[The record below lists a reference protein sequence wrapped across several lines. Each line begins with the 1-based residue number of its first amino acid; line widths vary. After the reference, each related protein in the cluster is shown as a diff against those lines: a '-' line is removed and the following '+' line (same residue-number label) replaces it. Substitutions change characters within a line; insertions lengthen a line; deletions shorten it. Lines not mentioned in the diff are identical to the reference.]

1 MRRRNRGWAVFIFL
15 LGLSPAAR
23 AASVNEALINGAKK
37 EANLLLYLST
47 NLVDANALIQ
57 RFNQKYPFI
66 KVNLYRTENEKL
78 LNKILTEAR
87 AGKFNADDI
96 LISSFEVRVLLQR
109 GLVQKY
115 ASPES
120 RYYPQGFKDPD
131 GFWTSVYS
139 IPRVIAYN
147 TKLVPRGAAPKSY
160 EDLLDPTWREKILMS
175 DSAFLWFTGF
185 LSFRGEEKGLD
196 YMRRL
201 AAQRPGFQS
210 SSTLINQL
218 VAAGEF
224 AIGASDVYAHNI
236 EAMKKKGAPIEWVP
250 TAEPIVTGLKPICL
264 SSKGLHPNAGKLFID
279 FALSKEGQE
288 LIRTFNRIPDR
299 EDVPSDPPRL
309 KNGVKLYPADPRWG
323 DSYAQHVKQFREIFH
338 K

>member
-1 MRRRNRGWAVFIFL
+1 MKRGSQGVVFLFV
-15 LGLSPAAR
+15 LGLCSIAWPAPA
-23 AASVNEALINGAKK
+23 NELLVNGAKK
-37 EANLLLYLST
+37 ERNLLLYLST

-66 KVNLYRTENEKL
+66 KVDFYRTENEKL

-109 GLVQKY
+109 GLIQKY

-120 RYYPQGFKDPD
+120 RYYPQGFKDPK

-147 TKLVPRGAAPKSY
+147 TKLVPHGAAPKSY
-160 EDLLDPTWREKILMS
+160 EDLLDPAWKEKILMS

-185 LSFRGEEKGLD
+185 LSYRGEEKGLD

-224 AIGASDVYAHNI
+224 PIGASDVYAHNV
-236 EAMKKKGAPIEWVP
+236 EVMKKKGAPIEWVP

-264 SSKGLHPNAGKLFID
+264 SSKGLHPNSGKLFID

-288 LIRTFNRIPDR
+288 LIRSFNRIPDR

-309 KNGVKLYPADPRWG
+309 KSGVKLYPADPRWG
-323 DSYAQHVKQFREIFH
+323 DGYAQHAKQFREIFL